1 MIRAALTLARADL
14 PGAGLMVALLVV
26 LLAPPLVAYEPA
38 WEAAASLGYTACF
51 ALIVT
56 LRLAPAARHATRSYR
71 FAVHRAAGLAC
82 IASVA
87 AHVGVMVAGDPF
99 VLDYLGW
106 LMPLHVLAGLL
117 GAVALLLATAT
128 REPALRL
135 ALRLGG
141 RPRVH
146 AWSGYVAGALVAG
159 HAIASSSKFTASWQ
173 PLLVA
178 GVFVALLIPVS
189 GGGGFTSS
197 APARVTGADIN
208 ALLALL
214 GALAI
219 LLMAAPA
226 LVAGLAG

>member
-1 MIRAALTLARADL
+1 
-14 PGAGLMVALLVV
+14 
-26 LLAPPLVAYEPA
+26 
-38 WEAAASLGYTACF
+38 
-51 ALIVT
+51 
-56 LRLAPAARHATRSYR
+56 
-71 FAVHRAAGLAC
+71 
-82 IASVA
+82 
-87 AHVGVMVAGDPF
+87 

-159 HAIASSSKFTASWQ
+159 HAITSSSKFTASWQ

-178 GVFVALLIPVS
+178 GVYVALLIPVS

-208 ALLALL
+208 ALL

-219 LLMAAPA
+219 LLMVAPA

>member
-14 PGAGLMVALLVV
+14 LGAGLMAALLLV
-26 LLAPPLVAYEPA
+26 LLFPPLVAYEPV
-38 WEAAASLGYTACF
+38 WEAAASLGYVACF

-56 LRLAPAARHATRSYR
+56 LRLAPAARHAARSYR

-99 VLDYLGW
+99 VPDYLGW

-117 GAVALLLATAT
+117 GAAALLLATAT
-128 REPALRL
+128 REPVLRSALP
-135 ALRLGG
+135 LGG
-141 RPRVH
+141 GPRLH
-146 AWSGYVAGALVAG
+146 AWSGFVAGALVAG
-159 HAIASSSKFTASWQ
+159 HVIGSSSKLTAPWQ

-189 GGGGFTSS
+189 GRGGSATS
-197 APARVTGADIN
+197 APVRVTGTDIN
-208 ALLALL
+208 TLLALL

-226 LVAGLAG
+226 LVARLTG